1 MSNGLVKWENLI
13 RRLSGVAERECT
25 NKGMA
30 VITVEILV
38 DSTGEP
44 VFWSEPRIT
53 KIEPR
58 IGATVFMEKILKII
72 ASPKE

>member
-1 MSNGLVKWENLI
+1 MSNGLVKWESLVK
-13 RRLSGVAERECT
+13 RLSGVAERECT

-30 VITVEILV
+30 VVTIEVLV

-44 VFWSEPRIT
+44 VFWSEPRIV

-58 IGATVFMEKILKII
+58 IGATVFLEKVLRMI
-72 ASPKE
+72 SSVET